1 MGSPQHGTFI
11 PMPVVHAMD
20 DYYSPGAVFQ
30 QQQLVAYPPQ
40 YSPAPSTT
48 PAEPSTGQSSV
59 APSPPPVA
67 EALAPE
73 LRGEQQHEMEEHR
86 RSSAPSFPD
95 TSYTEGYEY
104 SYEASVLHRQ
114 LKRAIMSGAAGEG
127 LSAYRA
133 MERLGRPVNVTE
145 TSSLVEQ
152 LIRADMTVEAS
163 EVTRGMLARDTHP
176 LPKIF
181 RLLLNKL
188 ATLGSV
194 EEILAI
200 GHFLPTKIKKDVSL
214 TTGFAMLTSL
224 LDGGRSSSRF
234 WSKTL

>member
-1 MGSPQHGTFI
+1 
-11 PMPVVHAMD
+11 MPVVHAMD

-59 APSPPPVA
+59 APSPPPA
-67 EALAPE
+67 EASPPE
-73 LRGEQQHEMEEHR
+73 LRRDQQEMEEHR

-95 TSYTEGYEY
+95 TCYTEGYEY

-133 MERLGRPVNVTE
+133 MERYFQIQSF
-145 TSSLVEQ
+145 TS
-152 LIRADMTVEAS
+152 T
-163 EVTRGMLARDTHP
+163 
-176 LPKIF
+176 
-181 RLLLNKL
+181 LL
-188 ATLGSV
+188 TDIHV
-194 EEILAI
+194 
-200 GHFLPTKIKKDVSL
+200 
-214 TTGFAMLTSL
+214 L
-224 LDGGRSSSRF
+224 L
-234 WSKTL
+234 